1 MPRVVTSKTVASRL
15 EREYQRNKRL
25 IEESMIGL
33 PKSSRAYLDRI
44 LALEKI
50 TKNYLDQRIARG
62 LDPVNL
68 SGTMQKVYEFRAEI
82 LTTEHKLDEER
93 EAFNA
98 ALDAEYGS
106 PAPEPIAAK
115 QGQRKSCFEES
126 E

>member
-15 EREYQRNKRL
+15 EREYQGNKRL

-106 PAPEPIAAK
+106 PAPEPIAPK
-115 QGQRKSCFEES
+115 QGRKKSRFEES